1 MAKHSGPSLRSGTRR
16 FQLIRYGAGLAAALA
31 AGLAGAAEGVREQ
44 AFRAMLEGDWEQ
56 AAKHWAQVGG
66 DRAAAYQQQA
76 QAEWRQRQA
85 RQLMEQAA
93 KARQTEDWAAADA
106 LYLKALT
113 VSPYMKAAQQER
125 AKVAPYVAAHRE
137 LGELKIEEGLYDAV
151 ARARARQW
159 LARLDRQGLRDRR
172 LEQAR
177 RELATAFKRAETP
190 VPLTLTSDGLSQ
202 LEIYG
207 VGQLGQ
213 LERETL
219 QLLPGD
225 YVAVASRPGFRDV
238 QMTLRVRPG
247 ESLTADLR
255 CTESIR

>member
-56 AAKHWAQVGG
+56 AAKHWAQTDG
-66 DRAAAYQQQA
+66 DRAAAYLQQA
-76 QAEWRQRQA
+76 QAEWRQQRA
-85 RQLMEQAA
+85 RQLVRQAA
-93 KARQTEDWAAADA
+93 EARETEDWAAADA
-106 LYLKALT
+106 LYLKALA

-137 LGELKIEEGLYDAV
+137 LAELKVEEGLYDAV

-159 LARLDRQGLRDRR
+159 LARLDREKLRDRR

-177 RELATAFKRAETP
+177 RDLATAFKLAETP

-238 QMTLRVRPG
+238 QATLRVRPG
-247 ESLTADLR
+247 GSLTADLR

>member
-1 MAKHSGPSLRSGTRR
+1 M
-16 FQLIRYGAGLAAALA
+16 AAALA
-31 AGLAGAAEGVREQ
+31 AGLAGAADDAREQ

-56 AAKHWAQVGG
+56 AEKHWAQADG
-66 DRAAAYQQQA
+66 DRAAAYLQQVRSERRQQQA
-76 QAEWRQRQA
+76 QQFVRQA
-85 RQLMEQAA
+85 AD
-93 KARQTEDWAAADA
+93 ARQVEDWAAADA
-106 LYLKALT
+106 LYLKALS

-125 AKVAPYVAAHRE
+125 AKVAPYLAAHRE
-137 LGELKIEEGLYDAV
+137 LAELKVEEGLYDAV
-151 ARARARQW
+151 VRARARQW
-159 LARLDRQGLRDRR
+159 LENLDQQDLRDRR
-172 LEQAR
+172 LDQAR
-177 RELATAFKRAETP
+177 RVLAAALKLAETP

-225 YVAVASRPGFRDV
+225 YVAVASRTGFRDV
-238 QMTLRVRPG
+238 QVTLRVRPG
-247 ESLTADLR
+247 EDLVADLR